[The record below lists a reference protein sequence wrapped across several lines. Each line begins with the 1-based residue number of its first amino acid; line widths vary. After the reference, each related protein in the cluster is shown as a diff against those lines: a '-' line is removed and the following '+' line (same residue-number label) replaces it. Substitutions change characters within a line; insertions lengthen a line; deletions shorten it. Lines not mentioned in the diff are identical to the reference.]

1 MAEVSGYNKGINNP
15 ALNQQPVRRS
25 SDIAQTG
32 GVKSSQKVQKAA
44 TQGTEQTAQ
53 KVQEQ
58 KPIETFSRKM
68 TTRDIVNQLLQ
79 LGVRATA
86 ENRSLAMKMLVLGL
100 ELSKENFAKIDTLL
114 QGLTRN
120 SFTEQAAVIAVT
132 KGLDSKEAVQQLARF
147 LENNPQLSQQL
158 NNVQSSISSLQ
169 SILSGQNILSPVLT
183 TQLTAVLAS
192 LEGAIIA
199 LPDNIKKDMKKGRG
213 LMSKAELLT
222 NMRAVKSL
230 VSGVSDKIGDKAN
243 ANNLIAALGKLAG
256 NAKDVAENII
266 VQSILSRV
274 GEREDVAMADKFS
287 YWQIPNSMATPPETI
302 ELLVQRDKKNKNKTI
317 NKRKTKMIIKTTT
330 KELGELAI
338 EIDVADNDLDLKFNT
353 KEDNV
358 RDLIN
363 KEITNLKN
371 KLAAYNYKTQSVRI
385 VKRNLDVKKF
395 LIPTLDLNNLT
406 RVQTEV

>member
-1 MAEVSGYNKGINNP
+1 MAEVSGYNKGINNLP
-15 ALNQQPVRRS
+15 LNQQPVRRS

-68 TTRDIVNQLLQ
+68 TTRDVVNQLLQ

-114 QGLTRN
+114 QGLSRN

-132 KGLDSKEAVQQLARF
+132 KGLDSKEAVQQLTRF

-158 NNVQSSISSLQ
+158 NNVQNSINALQ

-183 TQLTAVLAS
+183 SQLAAVLVS

-199 LPDNIKKDMKKGRG
+199 LPDNIKKEMRKGRG
-213 LMSKAELLT
+213 LMSKSELLT

-230 VSGVSDKIGDKAN
+230 VNGVSDQIGEKAN

-266 VQSILSRV
+266 VQAILSRV
-274 GEREDVAMADKFS
+274 GEREDSAMSDKFS

-317 NKRKTKMIIKTTT
+317 NKRKTKMIIKMTT
-330 KELGELAI
+330 KELGEMAV
-338 EIDVADNDLDLKFNT
+338 EVDVADNDLDLKFNT
-353 KEDNV
+353 KDDNV

-363 KEITNLKN
+363 KEINNLKS